1 MTGDKRFLEWARSIG
16 DAARFAAGLLGGGEG
31 RGFAVGLTSMLPVLF
46 LAVYHLAPLRPGGLL
61 VALFLRL
68 PAPVRGV
75 AYGLAIVMI
84 LLFAPV
90 AAGSFIYAQF

>member
-1 MTGDKRFLEWARSIG
+1 M
-16 DAARFAAGLLGGGEG
+16 
-31 RGFAVGLTSMLPVLF
+31 
-46 LAVYHLAPLRPGGLL
+46 
-61 VALFLRL
+61 ALFLRL